1 MIQLSNL
8 GSNLSKM
15 KQKNNYLQKY
25 GKTAAKISLV
35 ALLIVSMQIGPRSA
49 QAASVTQFSDT
60 MSRLKAS
67 TAANHE
73 IKFVTPSGVASGGI
87 ITLTFSAGFTG
98 IGSLVGADF
107 DFAEGNS
114 GTCSSATFTEK
125 SVVTS
130 GGSSSQFNIAGS
142 GQVVTITSG
151 GGSATITA
159 GRCVRLR
166 IGTNAT
172 DTTGTGP
179 GSNQITNGA
188 IGSSD
193 TIAIAGS
200 FGDTGTAAVDIISD
214 DQVVVT
220 ATVDPTITFT
230 IDDNAIGFGTLG
242 TGAARY
248 ATANAAGSGSDSTAV
263 NLTVATNASSGYF
276 LSYNGA
282 TLTSGGDN
290 IDPATITGD
299 ADGTPGTEQFATSY
313 TASGGST
320 VVTTYD
326 NASNNWNFVASTTTT
341 VVSRTTPTNTET
353 IAAHYLANIGGATPA
368 GSYSTT
374 LTYIATGSF

>member
-1 MIQLSNL
+1 MNWSNFR
-8 GSNLSKM
+8 
-15 KQKNNYLQKY
+15 KNTIK
-25 GKTAAKISLV
+25 G
-35 ALLIVSMQIGPRSA
+35 LLIVLLVVFSQIQPNSA
-49 QAASVTQFSDT
+49 QAVSVTSASDT

-67 TAANHE
+67 TASNHE

-87 ITLTFSAGFTG
+87 ITFVFSAGFTG

-107 DFAEGNS
+107 DFAENS
-114 GTCSSATFTEK
+114 GSVCTGGSWTEK

-130 GGSSSQFNIAGS
+130 SPSSSQFSIAGS
-142 GQVVTITSG
+142 SQTVTLTSG
-151 GGSATITA
+151 GASATITA

-172 DTTGTGP
+172 DTTGSGP

-188 IGSSD
+188 IGSAD
-193 TIAIAGS
+193 TITIGGS
-200 FGDTGTAAVDIISD
+200 FGDSGTIAIDIISN

-230 IDDNAIGFGTLG
+230 IDDNAIGFGTLT

-248 ATANAAGSGSDSTAV
+248 ANAGATGSGSDTTAV
-263 NLTVATNASSGYF
+263 NLTVATNASGGYV

-282 TLTSGGDN
+282 TLTSGADT
-290 IDPATITGD
+290 IAVATITGD
-299 ADGTPGTEQFATSY
+299 ADGTPGSAQFATGY

-320 VVTTYD
+320 VVTAYD
-326 NASNNWNFVASTTTT
+326 NASNNWSYVASTTTT
-341 VVSRTTPTNTET
+341 IVSRTTPTNTET
-353 IAAHYLANIGGATPA
+353 ITAHYLANIAGNTPA

-374 LTYIATGSF
+374 INYIATGTF